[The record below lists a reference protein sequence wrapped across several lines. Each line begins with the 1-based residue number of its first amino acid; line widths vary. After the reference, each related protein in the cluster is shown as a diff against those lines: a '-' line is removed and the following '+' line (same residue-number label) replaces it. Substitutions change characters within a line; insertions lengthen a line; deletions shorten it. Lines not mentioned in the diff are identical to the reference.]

1 MRKPFLAIADQ
12 VTISGTNFL
21 ISLALA
27 RFMVAA
33 EYGLYVFG
41 FTTLII
47 LEGLQN
53 NLVSAPLNVIAAR
66 KNRSEWREL
75 VFHSLIFHVII
86 SLLVIAALT
95 TSFFL
100 LRGTTYG
107 GNAIVLLNLNIT
119 AVAFMGSELLRK
131 SFLSILDIGNTLLLD
146 IIAYSIRLLALVAV
160 FFLDLSSAVIVLHF
174 ISLGSLTSIL
184 IGLRKIKLDL
194 HLMKFKKPV
203 MIEIFDYG
211 KWTLLDWLPFVLSG
225 QLYVYIVT
233 FVLGNEATGALGAIR
248 NFVAPVSILLVSLM
262 NYVLPYFSGIY
273 AKKGDHAFKAS
284 LGSFFVIISLILL
297 FYLTIINIFAEELL
311 YLVYGKYSEFAF
323 ILLLLSFGIAL
334 NIFFKPFDIYLRVI
348 CKPKYIFLSRIGS
361 AAVSLLLCYP
371 LVFYYGLSGAAL
383 SYILSQAGMLVM
395 LSFFTV
401 KLGNFVSTKRS
412 V

>member
-146 IIAYSIRLLALVAV
+146 VIAYSIRLLALVAV
-160 FFLDLSSAVIVLHF
+160 FFLDLSSSVIVLHF

-194 HLMKFKKPV
+194 HLMKFKKQV

-273 AKKGDHAFKAS
+273 AKKGDQAFKAN
-284 LGSFFVIISLILL
+284 LGSFFVTISLILL
-297 FYLTIINIFAEELL
+297 AYLAIINIFAEELL

-401 KLGNFVSTKRS
+401 KLGNFVSRKRS

>member
-1 MRKPFLAIADQ
+1 
-12 VTISGTNFL
+12 
-21 ISLALA
+21 
-27 RFMVAA
+27 
-33 EYGLYVFG
+33 
-41 FTTLII
+41 
-47 LEGLQN
+47 
-53 NLVSAPLNVIAAR
+53 
-66 KNRSEWREL
+66 
-75 VFHSLIFHVII
+75 
-86 SLLVIAALT
+86 
-95 TSFFL
+95 
-100 LRGTTYG
+100 
-107 GNAIVLLNLNIT
+107 
-119 AVAFMGSELLRK
+119 
-131 SFLSILDIGNTLLLD
+131 
-146 IIAYSIRLLALVAV
+146 
-160 FFLDLSSAVIVLHF
+160 
-174 ISLGSLTSIL
+174 
-184 IGLRKIKLDL
+184 
-194 HLMKFKKPV
+194 MKFKKPV

-225 QLYVYIVT
+225 QLYVSIVT

-334 NIFFKPFDIYLRVI
+334 NIFFKPFDIYIRVI